1 MVRKDDGYR
10 NTIIAPSL
18 QFVAERRGG
27 NLQFKAEWEKS
38 ETQMEGGGGECMDL
52 SKEEPGI
59 HSKIKLC

>member
-38 ETQMEGGGGECMDL
+38 ETQMEGGGG
-52 SKEEPGI
+52 SAWISPKRNQGFTAR
-59 HSKIKLC
+59 